1 VDNRAEE
8 YVAERRG
15 HNGTTLV
22 GLHIRHGDYRTYCD
36 GQFFFAAEQYAE
48 RLRQL
53 AASDPRRSWK
63 FIVCSDEKQP
73 ASAFA
78 GLDASLHEGSA
89 REDMTVLS
97 KCDYVLGTESTF
109 VRMAAFL
116 GNKPLWQ
123 MLDMTTPISLDCF
136 QIQDVVHAVD
146 W

>member
-1 VDNRAEE
+1 
-8 YVAERRG
+8 
-15 HNGTTLV
+15 
-22 GLHIRHGDYRTYCD
+22 
-36 GQFFFAAEQYAE
+36 
-48 RLRQL
+48 
-53 AASDPRRSWK
+53 
-63 FIVCSDEKQP
+63 
-73 ASAFA
+73 
-78 GLDASLHEGSA
+78 
-89 REDMTVLS
+89 MTVLS